1 MKVIFIQNTKLK
13 ISFNL
18 TNKNNNRKS
27 KKEKFSRINGLIF
40 QKYFLLGEIQQFYKD
55 KLYY

>member
-13 ISFNL
+13 ISL
-18 TNKNNNRKS
+18 PNKNNNRKS
-27 KKEKFSRINGLIF
+27 KKEKFSRINGLKF
-40 QKYFLLGEIQQFYKD
+40 QMYFLLGEIQQFYKD